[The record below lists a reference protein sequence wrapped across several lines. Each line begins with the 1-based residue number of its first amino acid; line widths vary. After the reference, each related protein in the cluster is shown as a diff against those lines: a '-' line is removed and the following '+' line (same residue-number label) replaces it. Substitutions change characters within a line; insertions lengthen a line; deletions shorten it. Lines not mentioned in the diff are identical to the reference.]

1 LVQGVWGKNQIEG
14 LKPSV
19 SKDQFL
25 EVLLGRPAYLIGSNC
40 QLSRKSL
47 EEGEDS
53 FLYAKISSDQVEDL
67 ERFQTLG
74 FRVVDLN
81 LQLERTIDRSAP
93 VPSSLHNGITVGWSQ
108 ASHRIE
114 VREMA
119 RISFLL
125 SRFHLDPK
133 IENAVADQIKATW
146 SENFFEGKRG
156 DRMIVS
162 TIENEVVGFIL
173 IIEGDDFA
181 CLDLVAVST
190 DHRRKG
196 IATIMIEF
204 ALNSLGHKEKF
215 IVGTQ
220 VSNIPSIRAYEKL
233 GFSTFSTT
241 YVLHYH
247 GSFNPSLR
255 P

>member
-1 LVQGVWGKNQIEG
+1 MVQGVWGKNQIEG

-81 LQLERTIDRSAP
+81 LQLERIIDRSAP
-93 VPSSLHNGITVGWSQ
+93 VPSSLDNGITVGWSQ

-156 DRMIVS
+156 DRMVVS
-162 TIENEVVGFIL
+162 TIENKVVGFIL

-247 GSFNPSLR
+247 GSFNPSLH

>member
-1 LVQGVWGKNQIEG
+1 LGKDQIEDLNLG
-14 LKPSV
+14 V

-25 EVLLGRPAYLIGSNC
+25 EVLLGRPAYLIGPNC
-40 QLSRKSL
+40 KLSSKSL
-47 EEGEDS
+47 GEGEHS
-53 FLYAKISSDQVEDL
+53 FLYAKISSDQVEAL
-67 ERFQTLG
+67 ERFQSLG

-81 LQLERTIDRSAP
+81 LQLERRTSRVAPTTSFSSHSDR
-93 VPSSLHNGITVGWSQ
+93 ITVGWAQ
-108 ASHRIE
+108 ASHRVE

-119 RISFLL
+119 RSSFLL

-133 IENAVADQIKATW
+133 MENAVADQIKATW
-146 SENFFEGKRG
+146 AENFFQGKRG

-181 CLDLVAVST
+181 CLDLVAVSI

-196 IATIMIEF
+196 IVTIMIEF
-204 ALNSLGHKEKF
+204 ALKGLGHKDKF

-220 VSNIPSIRAYEKL
+220 ISNIPSIRAYEKL
-233 GFSTFSTT
+233 GFSTFSTS

-255 P
+255 S